1 MGRHSGVQRRGDPGR
16 RSALPAGAGRAGV
29 RTGRPGQ
36 PRARGHDAGGR
47 LRRRGHGAAPRARP
61 GHRLRGAGGG
71 LAGAAAR
78 AGDHPV
84 RRRPGRLRPGAERA
98 RLRRRPA
105 AGHQRLRGD
114 GDLAQAGAPA
124 GDRGPLARRAVAAG
138 PAGAADRA
146 RRPGGAALRR
156 RRAASGRGRG
166 GAADRRGRR
175 AGRRRA
181 VGRARRPLPGGHHA
195 GPGVPGAGRVRAG
208 RPLDA
213 RRAGGRNAARRAPGG
228 APVPAG
234 RVGGRPAAS
243 GALAGRAGRAGAAR
257 AAPAPGGDR
266 PRPLEGGRHPVGRAR
281 PAARCACYAARVMTG
296 AQRTRTK
303 LVATLGPASS
313 DAAVIGAMVDAG
325 LDVARLNFSHGEPA
339 EHRERLSIARRAAT
353 ECGAS
358 LAVLADLQGPK
369 IRVGVLAGDGYPL
382 PAGASCELIAGAS
395 SAPPPAIPVTYG
407 QLADDLRP
415 GDRVL
420 LDDGAIELEVRSVSG
435 RRVACVV
442 RRGGTVRSR
451 KGVNLPGVRVSA
463 PSLTAKDRKDL
474 VTAIGAGV
482 DYLALSFVRRAG
494 DVTGA
499 KRAIAELGA
508 DVPLV
513 AKLERPEA
521 IEHLDGILDAADAV
535 MVARGDLGVELAVEK
550 VPPLQKE
557 IIARA
562 NACGVPVITATQM
575 LESMVSS
582 QRPTRAEASDVA
594 NAVFDGTDAVM
605 LSQETAIGAYPVEA
619 VATMRRIAE
628 EAESTPSLLHPPP
641 PPSGGP
647 LDVASTT
654 CKAAVQAAAD
664 LGARAIVAFTETGA
678 TARYVSRFR
687 PRVPIVGLTPHEAT
701 RRRMAMYWGVRALP
715 PVDPHLE
722 MGEMVQQADQRLR
735 AAGVASEGD
744 LIVLVAGTP
753 GLRAATNRMIVH
765 RLGSADVTQTSG

>member
-1 MGRHSGVQRRGDPGR
+1 MGRHSGVQRRGDPCR

-29 RTGRPGQ
+29 RTGRAGQ

-146 RRPGGAALRR
+146 RRPGGAALRH

-166 GAADRRGRR
+166 GAADRRGCRAGHRPAPLRLARHLRR
-175 AGRRRA
+175 PGGAGRRRA

-195 GPGVPGAGRVRAG
+195 GPGVPGAGRVR
-208 RPLDA
+208 
-213 RRAGGRNAARRAPGG
+213 
-228 APVPAG
+228 AG

-353 ECGAS
+353 ERGAS

-521 IEHLDGILDAADAV
+521 IEHLDGSLDAADAV

-664 LGARAIVAFTETGA
+664 LGAR
-678 TARYVSRFR
+678 
-687 PRVPIVGLTPHEAT
+687 PIVGLTPHEAT

-765 RLGSADVTQTSG
+765 RLGSADMTQASG